1 MKQTKADMQVASF
14 PFRLQSLVKML
25 ILEGSKR
32 MLALIWTTLR
42 DLWGERGSGGVLGH
56 GMPAD
61 ICSSLQKPPD
71 SPFSPLFTLFPNIKN
86 SLRNTKG
93 HHSTPIYSQLIYV
106 VFEE

>member
-1 MKQTKADMQVASF
+1 MKADMQVASF

-42 DLWGERGSGGVLGH
+42 DLQCEKRLGDVLGH

-61 ICSSLQKPPD
+61 ICSSLQKPPG
-71 SPFSPLFTLFPNIKN
+71 SPFSPIFTLFPQHQEGAEEDQ
-86 SLRNTKG
+86 R
-93 HHSTPIYSQLIYV
+93 PPQLI
-106 VFEE
+106 